1 MMCRHAA
8 LQSILRIII
17 LRCSALS
24 LKATPLSNPTSSW
37 GGLLLRRKL
46 TEGQPDYPQ
55 NLIYKITFSF
65 LLMKLQELTAVAML
79 TFGVLLA
86 MLGFW
91 VVPTGQV
98 DESVLWLFAQCLI
111 YAGSVMGV
119 TVYVRRWGER
129 LAKGD

>member
-1 MMCRHAA
+1 MAGRCLVGIAS
-8 LQSILRIII
+8 LFFFFSTLSIL
-17 LRCSALS
+17 
-24 LKATPLSNPTSSW
+24 N
-37 GGLLLRRKL
+37 
-46 TEGQPDYPQ
+46 Y
-55 NLIYKITFSF
+55 LIYFF

-86 MLGFW
+86 MLGFG
-91 VVPTGQV
+91 VAPTGQV

-119 TVYVRRWGER
+119 TVYVRRRGER

>member
-1 MMCRHAA
+1 
-8 LQSILRIII
+8 
-17 LRCSALS
+17 
-24 LKATPLSNPTSSW
+24 
-37 GGLLLRRKL
+37 
-46 TEGQPDYPQ
+46 
-55 NLIYKITFSF
+55 
-65 LLMKLQELTAVAML
+65 ML

-91 VVPTGQV
+91 VAPTGQV

-119 TVYVRRWGER
+119 TVYVSRWGER

>member
-1 MMCRHAA
+1 MGIA
-8 LQSILRIII
+8 
-17 LRCSALS
+17 S
-24 LKATPLSNPTSSW
+24 LF
-37 GGLLLRRKL
+37 LLFYAFYSKL
-46 TEGQPDYPQ
+46 F
-55 NLIYKITFSF
+55 NLLF

-91 VVPTGQV
+91 VAPTGQV